1 MDQKRNSEIK
11 RIRQQRPDV
20 FLLVSHEAKLT
31 VLHMKA
37 NTEEQKTKKIKNHP
51 NTIHNSYSIILKKS
65 LTTNQINTL
74 TTKLNI
80 TKVLQPTD
88 TITKN
93 INKD

>member
-1 MDQKRNSEIK
+1 MAQKRNSEIK

-20 FLLVSHEAKLT
+20 SLLVSHEAKLT
-31 VLHMKA
+31 VLHTKA

-51 NTIHNSYSIILKKS
+51 NTIHNSYSIILKKR
-65 LTTNQINTL
+65 LTTNQINIL